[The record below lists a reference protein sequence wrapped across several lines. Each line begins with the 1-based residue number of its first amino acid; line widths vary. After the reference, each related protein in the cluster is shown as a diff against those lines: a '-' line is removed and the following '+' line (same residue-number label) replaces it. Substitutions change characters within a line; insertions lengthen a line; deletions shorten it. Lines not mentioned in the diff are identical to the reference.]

1 MGEEFGE
8 EWLHVYVWLDSY
20 TIYLKIPQYCLLIG
34 YIPKQN
40 KKLKKKFLMSLS
52 NHLEVSYNYII
63 TSTGLYRKLDLLLIF
78 LS

>member
-8 EWLHVYVWLDSY
+8 ECLHVYVWLDSC
-20 TIYLKIPQYCLLIG
+20 TIYLKISQYCFLIG

-40 KKLKKKFLMSLS
+40 KKLKKKFPMSLS
-52 NHLEVSYNYII
+52 NYLEVSYNYII
-63 TSTGLYRKLDLLLIF
+63 TSTGLHRKLDLHLIF